1 MSQLEKKYSWSEMI
15 ENSKGGEKFE
25 ITTSDKI
32 IELLSQASEEDR
44 KQVLKIFTNLLGK
57 EYSEDMIE
65 NHDSQGDKVEAE
77 MNIFRKIFA
86 SLDEE
91 NLQEQYDFLKSAMDE
106 EDDDE
111 DDNEDE
117 DDEEK
122 EDKEDEDDDDDFT
135 KDSSFDQLIKVIAS
149 WEPED
154 RKAVYEIFRGLL
166 GDKYSNDSV
175 KDYIPK
181 GKARDVSKPQP
192 SGQFEASSKDN
203 VKTAKW
209 RDRYEE
215 KDDNKSNRCDSCEAV
230 MINGVY
236 CHEHGCPRGRQEKLR
251 KEREEDYEVSL
262 KNNVKTAS
270 KKDRKEV
277 SNLYRNL
284 FGSKFVDKM
293 VALYEPKGKKSITET
308 SGQTKTSS
316 YDPWGLKTS
325 KKEWNPNP
333 WAVCEQSVGKK
344 KDPEKFERCVKDV
357 KSKQSKPLKKNEEE

>member
-15 ENSKGGEKFE
+15 ENSKNGEKFE

-65 NHDSQGDKVEAE
+65 NHEPQGDKVEAE

-86 SLDEE
+86 SIDEE
-91 NLQEQYDFLKSAMDE
+91 NLQEQYAFLKSAME
-106 EDDDE
+106 EDDD
-111 DDNEDE
+111 EDE

-122 EDKEDEDDDDDFT
+122 EDKEEDEDDDDFT
-135 KDSSFDQLIKVIAS
+135 KDSSFDQLMKVIAS

-181 GKARDVSKPQP
+181 GKARDVSSPQS
-192 SGQFEASSKDN
+192 SGQVEASSKD
-203 VKTAKW
+203 
-209 RDRYEE
+209 
-215 KDDNKSNRCDSCEAV
+215 
-230 MINGVY
+230 
-236 CHEHGCPRGRQEKLR
+236 
-251 KEREEDYEVSL
+251 
-262 KNNVKTAS
+262 NVKTAS

-293 VALYEPKGKKSITET
+293 VALYEPKGKKSTTET